1 MRASMNDMD
10 VANCPSCD
18 QLLFKCTS
26 GGLKVRCPCCAG
38 KSFCWDCKRSWVG
51 DNTCG
56 NKGCSSGTGPITEI
70 VSILKNCNS
79 GSIGSVTVPKL
90 RACPKCSMLI
100 EHKAA
105 CKHMTC
111 GRNGHAGPWVKK
123 TGCKHQFCFICL
135 KDWNGHSS
143 STCQPHP
150 AQTIAT
156 LPSSAWDLHNQK
168 KSIRVPDLC

>member
-1 MRASMNDMD
+1 MN
-10 VANCPSCD
+10 
-18 QLLFKCTS
+18 
-26 GGLKVRCPCCAG
+26 CPCCAG
-38 KSFCWDCKRSWVG
+38 KSFCWDCKRAWVG

-79 GSIGSVTVPKL
+79 GRVGSINVPKL

-111 GRNGHAGPWVKK
+111 GRNGHAGPWVKQ

-135 KDWNGHSS
+135 KDWNGTVRRPVNLIPRRILLHSLQARG
-143 STCQPHP
+143 TY
-150 AQTIAT
+150 TIKRNRCVF
-156 LPSSAWDLHNQK
+156 LIFLK
-168 KSIRVPDLC
+168 IEV